1 MLLRFLLARPMAP
14 EKAAK
19 MFVQW
24 QAWRASM
31 VPSGSITEDEVR
43 DQLDVRR
50 VFLGGLTK
58 EGYRVVVGK
67 GKGCFP
73 LKDRHQFK
81 KFVIYMLDKAV
92 VSVRTGGRE
101 TGNEK
106 LVALLDLGQLS
117 FKHVEGGAFITCF
130 QIQQAYYP
138 GILAKC
144 YILDMPRFFVGI
156 WKIVSSFLETA
167 TKEMVAMVNTAD
179 EKREFIKE
187 LGEDIVPE
195 EYGGKAKLV
204 ALRDFSL

>member
-1 MLLRFLLARPMAP
+1 MEVDRAVALAQMKQAVQDLGSCADDCEDGMLLRFLLARPMAP

-24 QAWRASM
+24 QAWRTSM

-67 GKGCFP
+67 GKGRFP

-117 FKHVEGGAFITCF
+117 FKHVEGGVFITCF
-130 QIQQAYYP
+130 QIQQV
-138 GILAKC
+138 IFR
-144 YILDMPRFFVGI
+144 I
-156 WKIVSSFLETA
+156 S
-167 TKEMVAMVNTAD
+167 
-179 EKREFIKE
+179 
-187 LGEDIVPE
+187 
-195 EYGGKAKLV
+195 
-204 ALRDFSL
+204 